1 MDMNVALKIS
11 AGVTGQQAVDQLR
24 TTMDRLDGTV
34 SRVKGAFIA
43 LGGAAVL
50 TGFVGVIKGAID
62 TADKLNDMRQK
73 TGIAVEELDA
83 LGLAAQLNGTTLD
96 AVSGALGKL
105 AKNMSEAAG
114 GSREASATFAQFGI
128 STEELRSGSI
138 TTTDALAKI
147 ADKISAMPDGWE
159 KAAAAQRVFG
169 KSAAE
174 IIPLLNAGGD
184 AIRDAGAELDRL
196 GGRFTGAMAS
206 AADEFNDN
214 LTKINRSVSMLGM
227 NMANELLPQLNFLAE
242 TLLRSAGSGGMFDMF
257 MKGLRTAFET
267 IVVLAANVG
276 YVLVQIKNE
285 MVGIVQQM
293 GALAKLDFK
302 GFSEIGARM
311 RAEAAAARQE
321 IDAFSAQMING
332 GRPSAGGGRGFV
344 NPDLVKPATS
354 AAPRFDFG
362 AGKETEFD
370 KLKKSLEEQL
380 AKTGELT
387 KAEELLRTLQNERY
401 KDVSNAQKQQLVN
414 IAKQID
420 GAQTLQ
426 KIQELARKE
435 AGAIEMLR
443 LEGEQ
448 VNMTA
453 REYEK
458 LVAVRQHNLEVAE
471 ATKKMSAEDAA
482 RYREVADALFK
493 MKEGIQQVNY
503 EQSRTFEAGAR
514 KAFNDYVDMATNAA
528 RASEM
533 VFTNAMRSMEDALLR
548 FVMTGKLDFKSLTV
562 SILADIARIQIRK
575 ALAGIGSAIIGSS
588 YSSTTD
594 AGGYSSAGA
603 QFANGGIMTSKGEL
617 PLNTYANGGIANSP
631 QLALFGEGRMNEAY
645 VPLPDGRTIPVS
657 MRGGAGV
664 NNVTVNVNVE
674 NGGEEAMGDQAASNL
689 GRVIANV
696 VKSEL
701 INQKRPGGLLA

>member
-34 SRVKGAFIA
+34 SKVRGAFMA

-50 TGFVGVIKGAID
+50 GGFVGVIKGAID

-83 LGLAAQLNGTTLD
+83 LGLAAQMNGTTLD

-128 STEELRSGSI
+128 SAQELQSGSI

-147 ADKISAMPDGWE
+147 ADKISAMPDGWQ

-214 LTKINRSVSMLGM
+214 LTKINRSSAMLAM
-227 NMANELLPQLNFLAE
+227 NVANDLLPQLNFLAE
-242 TLLRSAGSGGMFDMF
+242 TLLNASGSGGMFDMF
-257 MKGLRTAFET
+257 MKGLRTVFET

-276 YVLVQIKNE
+276 YVLVQIKSE
-285 MVGIVQQM
+285 IVGIVQQM

-302 GFSEIGARM
+302 GFSDIGARM
-311 RAEAAAARQE
+311 RAEAAAARKE
-321 IDAFSAQMING
+321 IDAFSEQMING

-344 NPDLVKPATS
+344 NPILPKPTTATGG
-354 AAPRFDFG
+354 FDFG

-401 KDVSNAQKQQLVN
+401 KDVNKAQRQQLEN

-458 LVAVRQHNLEVAE
+458 LVAAKQHELEVAE
-471 ATKKMSAEDAA
+471 ATKKMSAEDTA

-493 MKEGIQQVNY
+493 QKEALKQVNY
-503 EQSRTFEAGAR
+503 EQSRTFEAGAKR
-514 KAFNDYVDMATNAA
+514 AFNTYVDQIQDVARSTEAAFSNAF
-528 RASEM
+528 RG
-533 VFTNAMRSMEDALLR
+533 MEDALVN
-548 FVMTGKLDFKSLTV
+548 FVMTGKLNFKDLAS
-562 SILADIARIQIRK
+562 SILQDMARMLIQQQIMAPLMAAAKAGFGFADGGVMTSGGPLPLK
-575 ALAGIGSAIIGSS
+575 T
-588 YSSTTD
+588 YS
-594 AGGYSSAGA
+594 
-603 QFANGGIMTSKGEL
+603 NGGVAT
-617 PLNTYANGGIANSP
+617 SP

-645 VPLPDGRTIPVS
+645 VPLPDGRTIPVT
-657 MRGGAGV
+657 MKGAGGTSSV
-664 NNVTVNVNVE
+664 NNVTVNVSVE
-674 NGGEEAMGDQAASNL
+674 NTGDQVKGDQGADNL
-689 GRVIANV
+689 GRVIANA

-701 INQKRPGGLLA
+701 INQKRPGGLLAA

>member
-34 SRVKGAFIA
+34 SKVRGAFMA

-128 STEELRSGSI
+128 SAQELRSGSI

-159 KAAAAQRVFG
+159 KAAAAQKVFG

-184 AIRDAGAELDRL
+184 AIRDAGTELDRL
-196 GGRFTGAMAS
+196 GGRFTGAMAA

-227 NMANELLPQLNFLAE
+227 NMANELLPQLNFLVE
-242 TLLRSAGSGGMFDMF
+242 TLLKASGSGGMFDMF
-257 MKGLRTAFET
+257 MSGLRKVFET

-311 RAEAAAARQE
+311 RAEAAAARKE
-321 IDAFSAQMING
+321 IDAFSEQMING
-332 GRPSAGGGRGFV
+332 GRPSAGAGRGFV
-344 NPDLVKPATS
+344 NPTPPKQATTTGG
-354 AAPRFDFG
+354 FDFG

-401 KDVSNAQKQQLVN
+401 KDVSNGQKQQLVN

-458 LVAVRQHNLEVAE
+458 LVAVRQHELEVAE

-482 RYREVADALFK
+482 RYREVADGLFK
-493 MKEGIQQVNY
+493 MKEGIKQVNY
-503 EQSRTFEAGAR
+503 EQSRTFEAGAKR
-514 KAFNDYVDMATNAA
+514 AFNSYIDQIQDVARSTEAAFSNA
-528 RASEM
+528 
-533 VFTNAMRSMEDALLR
+533 FKGMEDALVN
-548 FVMTGKLDFKSLTV
+548 FVMTGKLNFKDLAS
-562 SILADIARIQIRK
+562 SILSDMARMLIQQQIMAPLMAAAKAGFGFAD
-575 ALAGIGSAIIGSS
+575 GGVMTSS
-588 YSSTTD
+588 GPLPLKTYS
-594 AGGYSSAGA
+594 
-603 QFANGGIMTSKGEL
+603 NGGVAT
-617 PLNTYANGGIANSP
+617 SP

-645 VPLPDGRTIPVS
+645 VPLPDGRTIPVT
-657 MRGGAGV
+657 MKGAGGASSV
-664 NNVTVNVNVE
+664 NNVTVNVSVE
-674 NGGEEAMGDQAASNL
+674 NGGEQVKGDQGADNL

-701 INQKRPGGLLA
+701 INQKRPGGLLAA

>member
-1 MDMNVALKIS
+1 
-11 AGVTGQQAVDQLR
+11 
-24 TTMDRLDGTV
+24 
-34 SRVKGAFIA
+34 
-43 LGGAAVL
+43 
-50 TGFVGVIKGAID
+50 
-62 TADKLNDMRQK
+62 
-73 TGIAVEELDA
+73 
-83 LGLAAQLNGTTLD
+83 
-96 AVSGALGKL
+96 
-105 AKNMSEAAG
+105 
-114 GSREASATFAQFGI
+114 
-128 STEELRSGSI
+128 
-138 TTTDALAKI
+138 
-147 ADKISAMPDGWE
+147 
-159 KAAAAQRVFG
+159 
-169 KSAAE
+169 
-174 IIPLLNAGGD
+174 
-184 AIRDAGAELDRL
+184 
-196 GGRFTGAMAS
+196 MAS

-242 TLLRSAGSGGMFDMF
+242 TLLKASGSGGMFDMF

-311 RAEAAAARQE
+311 RAEAAAARKE
-321 IDAFSAQMING
+321 IDAFSEQMING
-332 GRPSAGGGRGFV
+332 GRASAGGGRGFV
-344 NPDLVKPATS
+344 NPALVSPATK
-354 AAPRFDFG
+354 PVGGFDFG

-401 KDVSNAQKQQLVN
+401 KDVSKGQRQQLEN

-458 LVAVRQHNLEVAE
+458 LVAVRQHELEVAE

-482 RYREVADALFK
+482 RYREAADGLFK
-493 MKEGIQQVNY
+493 MKEGIKQVNY
-503 EQSRTFEAGAR
+503 EQSRTFESGAKR
-514 KAFNDYVDMATNAA
+514 AFNTYIDQIQDVARSTEAAFSNAF
-528 RASEM
+528 RG
-533 VFTNAMRSMEDALLR
+533 MEDALVN
-548 FVMTGKLDFKSLTV
+548 FVMTGKLNFKDLAS
-562 SILADIARIQIRK
+562 SILQDMARMLIQQQIMAPLMAAAKAGFGFADGGVMTSGGPLPLK
-575 ALAGIGSAIIGSS
+575 T
-588 YSSTTD
+588 YS
-594 AGGYSSAGA
+594 
-603 QFANGGIMTSKGEL
+603 NGGVAT
-617 PLNTYANGGIANSP
+617 SP

-645 VPLPDGRTIPVS
+645 VPLPDGRSIPVT
-657 MRGGAGV
+657 MKGAGGASSV
-664 NNVTVNVNVE
+664 NNVTVNVSVE
-674 NGGEEAMGDQAASNL
+674 NGGEQVKGDQGADNL

-696 VKSEL
+696 VKTEL

>member
-34 SRVKGAFIA
+34 SRVKGAFLA

-50 TGFVGVIKGAID
+50 GGFVGMIKGAID

-128 STEELRSGSI
+128 SAQALQSGSI
-138 TTTDALAKI
+138 TTTEALAKI
-147 ADKISAMPDGWE
+147 ADRISAMPDGWE

-214 LTKINRSVSMLGM
+214 LTRINRSVSMLGM
-227 NMANELLPQLNFLAE
+227 NVANELLPQLNFLAE
-242 TLLRSAGSGGMFDMF
+242 SLLQSAGTGGMFDMF
-257 MKGLRTAFET
+257 MNGLRMAFET

-285 MVGIVQQM
+285 IVGIVQQM
-293 GALAKLDFK
+293 GALAQLDFK
-302 GFSEIGARM
+302 GFSQIGEKM
-311 RAEAAAARQE
+311 RTDAAAARKE
-321 IDAFSAQMING
+321 IDAFSEGIINA
-332 GRPSAGGGRGFV
+332 GRAPASSGPTPPRSPAGSGGGG
-344 NPDLVKPATS
+344 
-354 AAPRFDFG
+354 FDFG

-380 AKTGELT
+380 SKIGELT
-387 KAEELLRTLQNERY
+387 KAEELLRTLENERY
-401 KDVSNAQKQQLVN
+401 KDLSKGQRQQLEN

-426 KIQELARKE
+426 KIQELARKD

-458 LVAVRQHNLEVAE
+458 LVAAKQHELEVAE

-482 RYREVADALFK
+482 RYRETADALFK
-493 MKEGIQQVNY
+493 MKEGIKQVNF
-503 EQSRTFEAGAR
+503 EQSRTFESGAKR
-514 KAFNDYVDMATNAA
+514 AFNSYVDQIQDVSRATEQAFSNAF
-528 RASEM
+528 RG
-533 VFTNAMRSMEDALLR
+533 MEDALVN
-548 FVMTGKLDFKSLTV
+548 FVMTGKLNFKSLAS
-562 SILADIARIQIRK
+562 SILADMARMLIQQQIMAPLMAAAK
-575 ALAGIGSAIIGSS
+575 AGFG
-588 YSSTTD
+588 
-594 AGGYSSAGA
+594 
-603 QFANGGIMTSKGEL
+603 FANGGIMTDGGPM
-617 PLNTYANGGIANSP
+617 PLKTYSNGGIANSP
-631 QLALFGEGRMNEAY
+631 QLAVYGEGRMPEAY
-645 VPLPDGRTIPVS
+645 VPLPDGRTIPVT
-657 MRGGAGV
+657 MKGGGSGDGGI
-664 NNVTVNVNVE
+664 NNVTVNVSVE
-674 NGGEEAMGDQAASNL
+674 NGGDQVKGDQGADNL

-696 VKSEL
+696 VKTEL

>member
-1 MDMNVALKIS
+1 MDMQVALKIS

-34 SRVKGAFIA
+34 SKVRGAFMA

-83 LGLAAQLNGTTLD
+83 LGLAAQMNGTTLD
-96 AVSGALGKL
+96 AVSGALAKL

-114 GSREASATFAQFGI
+114 GGREAAATFAQFGI
-128 STEELRSGSI
+128 GAEELRNGSI
-138 TTTDALAKI
+138 STTDALAKI
-147 ADKISAMPDGWE
+147 ADKISGMPDGWE

-196 GGRFTGAMAS
+196 GGRFTGEMAT

-214 LTKINRSVSMLGM
+214 LTKINRSVAMLGM

-242 TLLRSAGSGGMFDMF
+242 TMLKASGSGGMFDVF

-302 GFSEIGARM
+302 GFSDIGARM
-311 RAEAAAARQE
+311 RAEAAAARKD
-321 IDAFSAQMING
+321 IDAFSEQMLNG

-344 NPDLVKPATS
+344 NPESVK
-354 AAPRFDFG
+354 AAAGGGARFDFG

-401 KDVSNAQKQQLVN
+401 KDVSKGQQQQLVN

-458 LVAVRQHNLEVAE
+458 LVAAKQHELEVAE

-482 RYREVADALFK
+482 RYRETADALFK
-493 MKEGIQQVNY
+493 MKEGIKQVNY
-503 EQSRTFEAGAR
+503 EQSRTFEAGAKR
-514 KAFNDYVDMATNAA
+514 AFNSYVDQITDVSRATEQAFSNA
-528 RASEM
+528 
-533 VFTNAMRSMEDALLR
+533 FKGMEDALVN
-548 FVMTGKLDFKSLTV
+548 FVMTGKLNFKSLAS
-562 SILADIARIQIRK
+562 SILADMARMLIQQQIMAPLMAAAR
-575 ALAGIGSAIIGSS
+575 AGFG
-588 YSSTTD
+588 
-594 AGGYSSAGA
+594 
-603 QFANGGIMTSKGEL
+603 FANGGIMTDGGPM
-617 PLNTYANGGIANSP
+617 PLKTYSNGGIANSP
-631 QLALFGEGRMNEAY
+631 QLAVYGEGRMPEAY
-645 VPLPDGRTIPVS
+645 VPLPDGRTIPVT
-657 MRGGAGV
+657 MKGGGSGDGSV
-664 NNVTVNVNVE
+664 NNVTVNVSVE
-674 NGGEEAMGDQAASNL
+674 NGGDKVTGDQGADNL

>member
-24 TTMDRLDGTV
+24 TSMDRLDGAV
-34 SRVKGAFIA
+34 GKVRGAFAA
-43 LGGAAVL
+43 LGGAAVV
-50 TGFVGVIKGAID
+50 TGFAAVIKRAID
-62 TADKLNDMRQK
+62 TADGLKDMSER

-83 LGLAAQLNGTTLD
+83 LGFAAQMNGTSLE
-96 AVSGALGKL
+96 AVSGSLGKL

-128 STEELRSGSI
+128 SAQDIRSGSVS
-138 TTTDALAKI
+138 TTDALAKI
-147 ADKISAMPDGWE
+147 ADKISAMPDGWQ
-159 KAAAAQRVFG
+159 KAAAAQKVFG
-169 KSAAE
+169 KSASE

-184 AIRDAGAELDRL
+184 AIREAGDELDRL
-196 GGRFTGAMAS
+196 GGRITGPMAQ
-206 AADEFNDN
+206 AAAQFNDN
-214 LTKINRSVSMLGM
+214 MDRINRSVSMVGM
-227 NMANELLPQLNFLAE
+227 NVANELLPQLNFLAE
-242 TLLRSAGSGGMFDMF
+242 TLLRSAGSGGMFDQF
-257 MKGLRTAFET
+257 MNGLRMVFET

-285 MVGIVQQM
+285 IVGIVQQM

-302 GFSEIGARM
+302 GFSQIGEKM
-311 RAEAAAARQE
+311 RADAAAARKE
-321 IDAFSAQMING
+321 IDAFSEQMING

-344 NPDLVKPATS
+344 NPTLPKPAT
-354 AAPRFDFG
+354 AGAGGFDFG

-401 KDVSNAQKQQLVN
+401 KDVSNGQKQQLVN

-443 LEGEQ
+443 MEGEQ
-448 VNMTA
+448 VNLTA

-458 LVAVRQHNLEVAE
+458 LVAAKQHELEVAE

-482 RYREVADALFK
+482 RYRETADALFK
-493 MKEGIQQVNY
+493 MKEGIKQVNY
-503 EQSRTFEAGAR
+503 EQSRTFEAGAKR
-514 KAFNDYVDMATNAA
+514 AFNSYVEQITDVSRATEQAFSNA
-528 RASEM
+528 
-533 VFTNAMRSMEDALLR
+533 FKGMEDALVN
-548 FVMTGKLDFKSLTV
+548 FVMTGKLNFKDLAS
-562 SILADIARIQIRK
+562 SILQDMARMLIQQQIMAPLMAAAR
-575 ALAGIGSAIIGSS
+575 AGFG
-588 YSSTTD
+588 
-594 AGGYSSAGA
+594 
-603 QFANGGIMTSKGEL
+603 FANGGIMTDGGPM
-617 PLNTYANGGIANSP
+617 PLKTYSNGGIANSP
-631 QLALFGEGRMNEAY
+631 QLALFGEGRMPEAY
-645 VPLPDGRTIPVS
+645 VPLPDGRTIPVT
-657 MRGGAGV
+657 MQGGAGGGSV
-664 NNVTVNVNVE
+664 NNVTVNVSVE
-674 NGGEEAMGDQAASNL
+674 KGGESATGDQGADNL

-696 VKSEL
+696 VKTEL